1 MLKKRIKS
9 GVAMH
14 LSAKRYPRYVI
25 QEVKTITAVLV
36 FKKNGCAKIRV
47 NQIEARLQFYSSKTS
62 RVSHTF
68 DASVAETRS
77 LILPIYVDPEWVA
90 KQKQ

>member
-1 MLKKRIKS
+1 
-9 GVAMH
+9 MH
-14 LSAKRYPRYVI
+14 MSAKKYPGYVI
-25 QEVKTITAVLV
+25 QEVKTITAVLA

-47 NQIEARLQFYSSKTS
+47 NQIKVRLQFYSSKTS

-68 DASVAETRS
+68 DVSVAETRS